1 MLSFIGVGISGYKS
15 ISDHILEVLNRCK
28 VIYLERFTGFI
39 SENEL
44 QEVYSLGDR
53 HGCNLTILP
62 VERSFVEDGRV
73 ILEQAQLGNV
83 ALLTYGDPFIATT
96 LMELYVRAIKR
107 GIEVNVIHAASGITS
122 LIGEAGLHLYKFG
135 RMVTIMSEPT
145 SSLSVYNTLFENL
158 LGKNHTLILTE
169 YRREDSGDPVFL
181 CPNSA
186 FNALLQTEEDFEY
199 KVFSKD
205 TFAIVASRIGLPGKK
220 IISGKVSS
228 LIGLTFGQGPHSIII
243 TGPLHFTEIEALK
256 TLTQN
261 LDEPVDNT
269 ANIQNL
275 SACMIA
281 RYVPK
286 ARCAL
291 ANMRVVCR
299 SDDPSDLEILDNAAR
314 YIDDA
319 ERFLRQGKDETAV
332 LSIGYAE
339 GLIDA
344 LRFRTGVDPWEYD
357 SQPPE

>member
-1 MLSFIGVGISGYKS
+1 MLSFIGLGISGYKS

-39 SENEL
+39 SESDL
-44 QEVYSLGDR
+44 QELHSLGDM

-73 ILEQAQLGNV
+73 ILEQAQLNNI
-83 ALLTYGDPFIATT
+83 ALLTYGDPFVATT
-96 LMELYVRAIKR
+96 LMELYVRAVKS
-107 GIEVNVIHAASGITS
+107 GVEVNVIHAASGITS
-122 LIGEAGLHLYKFG
+122 VIGEAGLHHYKFG
-135 RMVTIMSEPT
+135 RMVTIMSEPI
-145 SSLSVYNTLFENL
+145 SSLSVYNTVFENL

-169 YRREDSGDPVFL
+169 YRKEDSGDPVFL

-199 KVFSKD
+199 NVISKN

-220 IISGKVSS
+220 IISGKLGS
-228 LIGLTFGQGPHSIII
+228 LIGLPFGHGPHSIII
-243 TGPLHFTEIEALK
+243 TGPLHFTETEALK

-261 LDEPVDNT
+261 LDEPIDNNE
-269 ANIQNL
+269 NIQNL

-286 ARCAL
+286 ARRAL
-291 ANMRVVCR
+291 ENMRVVCR

-314 YIDDA
+314 YIEDA

-339 GLIDA
+339 GLVDA
-344 LRFRTGVDPWEYD
+344 LRFKKGVDPWEL
-357 SQPPE
+357 

>member
-1 MLSFIGVGISGYKS
+1 MLSFIGLGISGYKS

-39 SENEL
+39 SESDL
-44 QEVYSLGDR
+44 QELHSLGDR

-62 VERSFVEDGRV
+62 VERLFVEDGRV
-73 ILEQAQLGNV
+73 ILEQAQLNDI
-83 ALLTYGDPFIATT
+83 ALLTYGDPFVATT
-96 LMELYVRAIKR
+96 LMELYVRAVKS
-107 GIEVNVIHAASGITS
+107 GVEVNVIHAASGITS
-122 LIGEAGLHLYKFG
+122 LIGEAGLHHYKFG
-135 RMVTIMSEPT
+135 RMVTIMSEPI
-145 SSLSVYNTLFENL
+145 SSLSVYNTVFENL

-169 YRREDSGDPVFL
+169 YRKEDSGDPVFL

-199 KVFSKD
+199 NVISKN

-220 IISGKVSS
+220 IISGKLGS
-228 LIGLTFGQGPHSIII
+228 LIGLPFGHGPHSIII
-243 TGPLHFTEIEALK
+243 TGPLHFTETEALK

-261 LDEPVDNT
+261 LDEPIDNNE
-269 ANIQNL
+269 NIQNL

-286 ARCAL
+286 ARRAL
-291 ANMRVVCR
+291 ENMRVVCR

-314 YIDDA
+314 YIEDA

-339 GLIDA
+339 GLVDA
-344 LRFRTGVDPWEYD
+344 LRFKKGVDPWEL
-357 SQPPE
+357 